1 MPGRLLARRE
11 QLASWRE
18 HLIGRV
24 GRLKATRTHHSRL
37 FRRYSVS
44 VTHGVRPRRGVER
57 MAKKRDV
64 ETGFGLDHPDFP
76 IVTAPDEHG
85 ITSPTL
91 YTSELAK
98 LKPWLEQWTVR
109 PKFAFSEATPS
120 NLMTF
125 GRALQVVSC
134 ILFAYRIEAAAK
146 RALWNDEAYFI
157 RDDAECQS
165 ASKKDPSA
173 AAHERRRRGRCR
185 AAGRVSGAA
194 SASSPA

>member
-1 MPGRLLARRE
+1 
-11 QLASWRE
+11 
-18 HLIGRV
+18 
-24 GRLKATRTHHSRL
+24 
-37 FRRYSVS
+37 
-44 VTHGVRPRRGVER
+44 

-165 ASKKDPSA
+165 ASKKDPLSA
-173 AAHERRRRGRCR
+173 CKRDPFVEQRDGYDGRAVR
-185 AAGRVSGAA
+185 AGCGVGRA
-194 SASSPA
+194 